1 MTVSMSITS
10 NSKEFEAKLKQ
21 LVTKQF
27 LFATAVA
34 TTKTAVVVRNDY
46 VAPEYK
52 RTFKTRNIGFI
63 KAVHRVHGANAAFT
77 KQTGVAIA
85 SIHPVDDA
93 PVRGTSAAGQRGEG
107 TKKTIAGT
115 QFMKRHVSGGVK
127 TPKKRKVAIPNSD
140 IGFSRRKAG
149 ATAGTINNAFKPKQL
164 LAKKDYFIK
173 DKGSYA
179 VIVKR
184 VGRKKK
190 KLKMMYVLAPSAKIR
205 RVYNPLHVAQR
216 GIDFHFPRLF
226 KREFIVAMKKSR
238 IKL

>member
-1 MTVSMSITS
+1 MSISLNITS
-10 NSKEFEAKLKQ
+10 NSKELEGKLKK

-27 LFATAVA
+27 LFAAAVA
-34 TTKTAVVVRNDY
+34 TTKTAVVVRNYY

-63 KAVHRVHGANAAFT
+63 KAVHRVHGANASFT
-77 KQTGVAIA
+77 KQTGVAVA

-93 PVRGTSAAGQRGEG
+93 PVKGTSASQRGEG
-107 TKKTIAGT
+107 TKKTRAGT

-127 TPKKRKVAIPNSD
+127 TPKKKMVAIPNKS

-164 LAKKDYFIK
+164 LAKPDYFIK

-184 VGRKKK
+184 VGRGKK
-190 KLKMMYVLAPSAKIR
+190 KLKLMYALKPSVNIR
-205 RVYNPLHVAQR
+205 RRYNPQHVAQR
-216 GIDFHFPRLF
+216 GVDFHFPRLF
-226 KREFIVAMKKSR
+226 KREFVIAIKKAR
-238 IKL
+238 LRL

>member
-1 MTVSMSITS
+1 MTS
-10 NSKEFEAKLKQ
+10 NSKEFEGKLKQ
-21 LVTKQF
+21 LVTKQL

-63 KAVHRVHGANAAFT
+63 KAVHRVHGANATFT

-107 TKKTIAGT
+107 TKKTRAGT

-127 TPKKRKVAIPNSD
+127 TPKKRRIAIPKEGSG
-140 IGFSRRKAG
+140 ITRRKGGSQAG
-149 ATAGTINNAFKPKQL
+149 AVNNAWQPKQL

-173 DKGSYA
+173 GKGSTA
-179 VIVKR
+179 LLLKR
-184 VGRKKK
+184 VGRGKK
-190 KLKMMYVLAPSAKIR
+190 KLKLMYVMASSVNIR
-205 RVYNPLHVAQR
+205 RSYNPLHVAQR
-216 GIDFHFPRLF
+216 GVDFHFPRLF
-226 KREFIVAMKKSR
+226 KREFIVAMKKAR
-238 IKL
+238 LRL